1 LTAPLALKAR
11 SEGSAVA
18 AVTSPPDDGAVIV
31 LVVLLVACA
40 SLLFG
45 DRGYAA
51 VLMAPALFVAPG
63 WVLVTGLRVNRAF
76 RRPDEIGLVVVSS
89 IAIMAAGATLMLWAR
104 QWYPRLYMGLWL
116 LAAALV
122 AVRRLWSRTPRCSA
136 PFTLTR
142 EHYIPLGIVGAGLAL
157 WVLALGQTNIW
168 ARSTYGLIQIVPV
181 SWLIAVALLVS
192 LVAWLVSS
200 PSSSVLLQ
208 ASAVVALI
216 VVIFC
221 FVPLLTGTPLY
232 AWSYKHIGVTRF
244 LESVGR
250 IAPDADIYNRW
261 PAFFAGVAML
271 SKTMGIDPL
280 QLARWAEPFFGA
292 LQCAL
297 VYGVGLSIFG
307 RRVIAA
313 TAAALFLLT
322 NWVGQDYFAPQ
333 PAAYAMYLGVFCLIS
348 RSLLRPSNSRLL
360 SWAGARER
368 HAPKEVTLPTIAG
381 SQAHAGEVALALL
394 LDLVLVATHQ
404 LTPYLL
410 TAQLAVIGVLGFLR
424 KGQLV
429 PLVSLATALAY
440 LAPNFAFVLHKYGL
454 FSGFNPFANA
464 QVKPN
469 DVLFR
474 APFAAHVGGY
484 LSYLVGA
491 MTLLAAIALVRRAR
505 MQEVALLLGVAVA
518 PFVILLGMNYG
529 GEASL
534 RIVLFSSPW
543 CALLIAAGLSTFP
556 LPKAR
561 LLTLASAVTLA
572 AIFVVTLYVN
582 LDTSIYPADEV
593 AASEYFYE
601 HAPAGSVLL
610 LAGKNFPTWV
620 GSRYLDMVDSLGDAN
635 LLDAPQFKRQPPQP
649 GQLSS
654 VERVLRDKSV
664 HAYLA
669 FSWSQERYAS
679 DYGPLPRDWTRRL
692 EVAVKA
698 SPDFTLWHES
708 SHVRIYKL
716 DAATAPHVLPCDR
729 SRRPTALAGC

>member
-1 LTAPLALKAR
+1 
-11 SEGSAVA
+11 
-18 AVTSPPDDGAVIV
+18 VTSPPDDGAVIV

-63 WVLVTGLRVNRAF
+63 WVLVTGLRVNRGF

-89 IAIMAAGATLMLWAR
+89 IAIMAAGATLMVWAH

-136 PFTLTR
+136 PVTLTR
-142 EHYIPLGIVGAGLAL
+142 RQYIPLGIVGAGLAL
-157 WVLALGQTNIW
+157 WVLALGQTTIW

-192 LVAWLVSS
+192 LVAWLASS

-208 ASAVVALI
+208 ASAVLALI

-250 IAPDADIYNRW
+250 TAPDADIYNRW
-261 PAFFAGVAML
+261 PAFFAGAAML
-271 SKTMGIDPL
+271 SQTMGIDPL
-280 QLARWAEPFFGA
+280 QVARWAEPFFVA

-333 PAAYAMYLGVFCLIS
+333 PAAFAMYLAVFCLIS
-348 RSLLRPSNSRLL
+348 RSLLRPSDSRLL
-360 SWAGARER
+360 SWAGARTTP
-368 HAPKEVTLPTIAG
+368 HAPKEVALPTVSG
-381 SQAHAGEVALALL
+381 SQGHAGELALALL

-410 TAQLAVIGVLGFLR
+410 TAQLAVLGVMGFLR
-424 KGQLV
+424 KGLLV

-440 LAPNFAFVLHKYGL
+440 LVPNIAFVLHKYGL
-454 FSGFNPFANA
+454 FSGFNPFENA
-464 QVKPN
+464 LVKTN
-469 DVLFR
+469 DAPFR
-474 APFAAHVGGY
+474 APFAVHVGGY
-484 LSYLVGA
+484 LSYLVAA
-491 MTLLAAIALVRRAR
+491 MTLLAAIALVRRGRA
-505 MQEVALLLGVAVA
+505 QEVALLLGLVVA
-518 PFVILLGMNYG
+518 PFVILLGVNYG

-534 RIVLFSSPW
+534 RIVLFASPW
-543 CALLIAAGLSTFP
+543 CALLIAASLSAFP

-561 LLTLASAVTLA
+561 RLTLASAVTLA
-572 AIFVVTLYVN
+572 AVFVVTQYVN

-601 HAPAGSVLL
+601 HAPTGSVLL

-654 VERVLRDKSV
+654 VERILRDKSA
-664 HAYLA
+664 HAYLV

-692 EVAVKA
+692 EAAVQA
-698 SPDFTLWHES
+698 SPDFKLWHES

-716 DAATAPHVLPCDR
+716 EQARAASPVR
-729 SRRPTALAGC
+729 